1 MKPRWVRGQ
10 YGASPCPFQ
19 LGEKLSW
26 VGQNV
31 PPAVILP
38 AWPPR
43 PAWWI
48 GPILGPMGPPA
59 CVVLSLPL
67 RLPPGAYTPSLS
79 QHTSVWVNTW
89 LCSST
94 RKFETLPH
102 MSLKPDTILSPCV
115 PSVHTVCNIHHT
127 YTQMCVG
134 TCAHMQTLAHTVK
147 AGVHVY
153 EYTQH
158 LRHRTP
164 SGKGLCWAATN
175 QVLSLPLPRDWGA
188 GARCAGAPRANTTAS
203 PGTTPAPP
211 LYVYLAGITAG
222 VGGFTGRMLG
232 EAWR

>member
-1 MKPRWVRGQ
+1 MGQ
-10 YGASPCPFQ
+10 GSVWGISLSISAGREAFLGRSECPSCSHPSC
-19 LGEKLSW
+19 LAPKACL
-26 VGQNV
+26 VD
-31 PPAVILP
+31 
-38 AWPPR
+38 WPHP
-43 PAWWI
+43 
-48 GPILGPMGPPA
+48 GSYGPPSMCGTLSTIKA
-59 CVVLSLPL
+59 APWCLHTLPVPAHKCVGKHLALL
-67 RLPPGAYTPSLS
+67 
-79 QHTSVWVNTW
+79 QHP
-89 LCSST
+89 
-94 RKFETLPH
+94 KFETLPH
-102 MSLKPDTILSPCV
+102 MSLKPDTILSPRV

-147 AGVHVY
+147 AGVHMY